1 MLSFTCYLLGRHTDV
16 QDRLAALVRERFG
29 REGSLPE
36 ADAVESLEYLD
47 AVCKESLRLYP
58 PAPPVSR
65 RTGKDEICVG
75 DLTLPPHTNVFIS
88 NYAMQRDPDYWTEPE
103 TFR

>member
-1 MLSFTCYLLGRHTDV
+1 M

-58 PAPPVSR
+58 PAPVVPR
-65 RTGKDEICVG
+65 RTGTEGLWLGEHFV
-75 DLTLPPHTNVFIS
+75 PPHTGVFIPVFALHCDERFWS
-88 NYAMQRDPDYWTEPE
+88 EPE